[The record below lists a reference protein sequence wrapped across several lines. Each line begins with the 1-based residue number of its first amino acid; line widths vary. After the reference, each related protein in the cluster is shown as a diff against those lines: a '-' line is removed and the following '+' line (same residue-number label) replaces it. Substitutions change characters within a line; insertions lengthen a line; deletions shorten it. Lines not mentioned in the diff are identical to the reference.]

1 MCTGT
6 CTTDAIDVVFAL
18 PMHRLCVLSVCESS
32 FFYFLF
38 SSLQSHNV
46 DEAFQ

>member
-1 MCTGT
+1 MCTGA
-6 CTTDAIDVVFAL
+6 CTIDAIEDFFAL
-18 PMHRLCVLSVCESS
+18 SMHRLCVLSVCESS